1 MGWRSNGPARPAGGR
16 RPALPVRAVRGVG
29 RGLARAIAA
38 GAALVVFFGVVYVVD
53 VLASEQLLPTVPPRA
68 LIAHGSQPCAEASL
82 ALVTASGAG
91 RQTSYEMGDLL
102 ADIARDY
109 DACVVV
115 LDYGTVM
122 NTRGNVDA
130 VLAVALA
137 GRPAA
142 AAPLPLVLLGNS
154 TGGIE
159 VQRQA
164 NLLHTGHADRVRVV
178 AVVADSTPAGV
189 ADLKPAFTQDL
200 AHNCGVPLGHFLG
213 QNIVRL
219 WQAYEEAARR
229 NEDLRDAA
237 VRERIQLN
245 TEKMQ
250 AKLTLSQLCLIREGY
265 PRANAATPAAGV
277 PHVYVRPADED
288 ADEVVR
294 DAQAAAEIDRLLGG
308 GLEIVQVPGGIH
320 AAAYLLWPTYE
331 PVYRAIVHRAWVTA
345 HPPAD
350 TPLRQRP
357 L

>member
-1 MGWRSNGPARPAGGR
+1 MSRTNGSGTRDGRP
-16 RPALPVRAVRGVG
+16 RPLALRALSGVG
-29 RGLARAIAA
+29 RGLARTIAA
-38 GAALVVFFGVVYVVD
+38 VVAAAVFFGAVYVVD

-68 LIAHGSQPCAEASL
+68 LIATGSQPCAEASL

-91 RQTSYEMGDLL
+91 RQTSYEMGALL
-102 ADIARDY
+102 GDIARDY

-130 VLAVALA
+130 VLAVALS
-137 GRPAA
+137 GRPASA
-142 AAPLPLVLLGNS
+142 GPLPLVLLGNS

-164 NLLHTGHADRVRVV
+164 NLLHTRHAARVRVV
-178 AVVADSTPAGV
+178 SVVADSTPAGV
-189 ADLKPAFTQDL
+189 ADLKPPLTRDL
-200 AHNCGVPLGHFLG
+200 AQNCGVPLGHFLG

-219 WQAYEEAARR
+219 WHAYEETTRR
-229 NEDLRDAA
+229 NEDLRDAE

-250 AKLTLSQLCLIREGY
+250 AKLTLSQLCMILEGY
-265 PRANAATPAAGV
+265 PRTNAATPTAGV
-277 PHVYVRPADED
+277 PHVYVRPAEED

-294 DAQAAAEIDRLLGG
+294 DARAAAEIDSALGG

-320 AAAYLLWPTYE
+320 AAAYLMWPTYE
-331 PVYRAIVHRAWVTA
+331 PFYRAIVHRAWVEA

-350 TPLRQRP
+350 TPLRKRP
-357 L
+357 V